1 MRAIDL
7 EANMR
12 DQGTDE
18 PHPNDDA
25 LDDAAPAAAAA
36 AAAAA
41 EVAAAGRRLFFS
53 CLSSLWAKERAKGER
68 LDE

>member
-18 PHPNDDA
+18 PQIAPNGAKVAVVA
-25 LDDAAPAAAAA
+25 LEEAAAAAA

-53 CLSSLWAKERAKGER
+53 CLSIWGV
-68 LDE
+68 